1 MIYLIK
7 TISLLI
13 VLCRLPKLE
22 TGLSVKDQLY
32 IVSENDRAKM
42 VQELAA
48 LDDDLAGPSKPKAFS
63 VLTPSK
69 SDAPNK
75 SRSEKQKVI
84 LATLSYKDRRMLNE
98 SVYS

>member
-1 MIYLIK
+1 
-7 TISLLI
+7 
-13 VLCRLPKLE
+13 
-22 TGLSVKDQLY
+22 VKDQLY